1 MQNNKT
7 RLAFM
12 ASVLAIP
19 LMANAHG
26 RIDGIAIQKTG
37 KGVEVQIEGKDL
49 DDPIAMFTNSNT
61 VFSLEFSAKL
71 LSKPSKSQVWI
82 NGLQTIQTTQLSSS
96 PMRVRMQFRFQAGMK
111 ADVTKTGT
119 GISLQFNP
127 EDVSLGG
134 IVTKVSNASNKNL
147 LMGLAAQPFAVSQK
161 LAPHVT
167 DHTKSTHA
175 TKTAPA
181 KSTPKQ
187 SGHEKATP
195 VKVASTKPATKAPA
209 TTSTYKVPA
218 APTKQVSASAGSSE
232 GRVTLDV
239 VDTNVVFILK
249 SLAQQ
254 TGSNI
259 VTSPDVTGKLSVR
272 LNNVTVKEALNLVT
286 SLSGLRFA
294 QVGRTYVVTTNAKFM
309 ETLRNV
315 QGGKENVSVSRVVP
329 IFSGQGN
336 QIKVAV
342 LKSVP
347 PENSA
352 GQFELVLPSEK
363 ASVASSQKVGKDS
376 TKSAEDKD
384 GVVVSTQSDETA
396 RDTYMMVIGSPGR
409 LDEIEQLIRGID
421 TQLCAAI
428 GVRVPE
434 STSSVTETYNVRGG
448 KAVDLV
454 EAIAG
459 KGKTSIGSVEIF
471 CTPSNSSSQ
480 QSVVLKGRQDEVQSV
495 LKALQ
500 QLDAD
505 EAMLSKEFKML
516 ELQYTDPRS
525 MRELIVSQVPGISC
539 VIAPSGVM
547 NQAAYERDAIR
558 TQSQQ
563 RGADKQSQQAALDAQ
578 AAAAGGAAGAGGAG
592 GAAGAAGGAAG
603 AAGGAGGAAGGA
615 AGVSTAN
622 ADTGITL
629 PFAGLEPNAFSMKL
643 ILRGSKEQIDAAM
656 ELVKQTDQAP
666 KQVSLEM
673 RVMEISREELLRLGI
688 NWQLFTSGAIKTIT
702 MSNPQ
707 SSPSNKIGIS
717 VQGRD
722 VSGDVGATLDSISN
736 GNRLVSRPNLLCN
749 DGRTS
754 EVFVGDAIRYIESIQ
769 STQNGVSVTTG
780 TVRAGVRLAAFPR
793 IGGDGSINLD
803 LRTAVTYLKE
813 FKQVPQIGGEL
824 PQTSE
829 RTGQNTITLRDGET
843 FAIGGLIQEQDRKN
857 LSGLPILKD
866 LPFFGQFFRRTSTD
880 KIRTELVIFV
890 TAKMVKVNQPTET
903 KDLPMNPESKI
914 LNEYD
919 KSQQKS
925 SVTTTNS
932 SNNSSKNNKKNGGKN

>member
-49 DDPIAMFTNSNT
+49 DDPIAVFTNSNT

-134 IVTKVSNASNKNL
+134 IATKVSNDSNKNL

-167 DHTKSTHA
+167 DHTKSAHSN
-175 TKTAPA
+175 KSAPA

-209 TTSTYKVPA
+209 TTSTYKAPA
-218 APTKQVSASAGSSE
+218 SPTKQVSASAGSSE

-294 QVGRTYVVTTNAKFM
+294 QVGRTYVVTTNGKFM

-428 GVRVPE
+428 GVRIPE

-525 MRELIVSQVPGISC
+525 MRELIISQVPGISC

-547 NQAAYERDAIR
+547 NQAAYERDGIR
-558 TQSQQ
+558 TQNQQ
-563 RGADKQSQQAALDAQ
+563 RASDKQSQQAGNDAQ
-578 AAAAGGAAGAGGAG
+578 AAGAAS
-592 GAAGAAGGAAG
+592 GAAGGAAG
-603 AAGGAGGAAGGA
+603 AAGGAASQS
-615 AGVSTAN
+615 GVSKDN

-914 LNEYD
+914 LNEFD

-925 SVTTTNS
+925 SVLTTNS
-932 SNNSSKNNKKNGGKN
+932 SNNSSKSNKKSGGKN